1 MATFQEMKAKYESP
15 EKKGFVGNVLS
26 SMSQPFRRA
35 LEAAQYAGSAPG
47 GYTPMFKSSS
57 AEDINAAIRE
67 PSKQVVKSIASAGS
81 FLVPGGGGKA
91 ATALGRIGT
100 AAAKGAGAGLLSGY
114 GLSESGEELES
125 TLKGGAIGGAFGG
138 GLQAG
143 GELVSKLGKRVP
155 KNGANVKAVK
165 GSASKIGM
173 SPKEFADDITGLLDD
188 MKARGYDVS
197 SSKSIAN
204 SFKSYLSEVGKEVD
218 DFASIAQGTPDIEGI
233 RKFYTSNLKYIGDN
247 SSAAQK
253 FKDIT
258 DDLLAKPNPTYGDL
272 VQYTRELDKVGGGF
286 KRVMKDSTSQLGQ
299 VLKDIRGIARDASS
313 TSPEVS
319 GALQAY
325 SRAANLEST
334 ILKNPE
340 IANTVY
346 MGGILPFSK
355 TVNIRPITEKF
366 SGLGS
371 KLYNATIPSQTTAGV
386 IGKLSELGQRAIPAI
401 AGIGASSPDR
411 VESALGESLS
421 GGMQIGI
428 GAGPQKLSVQ
438 EALSLAQ
445 QIMPNASESETMSLA
460 KMLMTEAS
468 PDVSV
473 ASISA
478 QGALADIAKLVNI
491 ISENNGVPFS
501 SALPFGGFSEE
512 GQVYKNAARNVYD
525 LVTRTRTGAALNQSE
540 EEFYKQFVPGI
551 TDTPAS
557 IQDKIK
563 RLQDL
568 YSSLAG
574 EVSSST
580 FFPQQQIS
588 DQYGDY

>member
-125 TLKGGAIGGAFGG
+125 TLKGGAIGGALGG

>member
-1 MATFQEMKAKYESP
+1 MKAKYESP

-125 TLKGGAIGGAFGG
+125 TLKGGAIGGALGG

-155 KNGANVKAVK
+155 KSGANVKAVK

-173 SPKEFADDITGLLDD
+173 SPEEFADDITGLLDD

-218 DFASIAQGTPDIEGI
+218 DFANIAKGTPDVEGI
-233 RKFYTSNLKYIGDN
+233 RKFYTSNLKYLGDN

-325 SRAANLEST
+325 SKAANLEST

-355 TVNIRPITEKF
+355 TVNIRPVAEKL
-366 SGLGS
+366 SGLGD
-371 KLYNATIPSQTTAGV
+371 KLYNATIPSERVIRASSKMAG
-386 IGKLSELGQRAIPAI
+386 LGQGAIPVI

-411 VESALGESLS
+411 VESALGDSLS
-421 GGMQIGI
+421 GGVQTGI
-428 GAGPQKLSVQ
+428 GVGSQKLSVQ
-438 EALSLAQ
+438 QALSLAQ

-468 PDVSV
+468 PDTSV

-478 QGALADIAKLVNI
+478 QGALADIDKMVSI
-491 ISENNGVPFS
+491 ISESGGVPFT

-512 GQVYKNAARNVYD
+512 GQLYKNAARNVYD

-557 IQDKIK
+557 IQDKIQ
-563 RLQDL
+563 RLQSL

-574 EVSSST
+574 EVSSTS

-588 DQYGDY
+588 DQYSNY

>member
-1 MATFQEMKAKYESP
+1 MKAKYESP

>member
-125 TLKGGAIGGAFGG
+125 TLKGGAIGGALGG

-218 DFASIAQGTPDIEGI
+218 DFANIAKGTPDIEGI

>member
-81 FLVPGGGGKA
+81 FLVPGGGEA

-125 TLKGGAIGGAFGG
+125 TLKGGAIGGALGG

-218 DFASIAQGTPDIEGI
+218 DFANIAKGTPDIEGI

>member
-1 MATFQEMKAKYESP
+1 MKAKYESP

-125 TLKGGAIGGAFGG
+125 TLKGGAIGGALGG